1 MRTLQEM
8 TGTPKSRTSIS
19 VVRATGA
26 SNRDRHDG
34 KDVKAGVTEKFL
46 DQMFASDRRTG
57 FYMGNFEL
65 AARRGKF
72 SVLGVYWPKA
82 EDAVAPQPALF

>member
-1 MRTLQEM
+1 M
-8 TGTPKSRTSIS
+8 
-19 VVRATGA
+19 
-26 SNRDRHDG
+26 
-34 KDVKAGVTEKFL
+34 TEKFL
-46 DQMFASDRRTG
+46 DQMFAADRRTG